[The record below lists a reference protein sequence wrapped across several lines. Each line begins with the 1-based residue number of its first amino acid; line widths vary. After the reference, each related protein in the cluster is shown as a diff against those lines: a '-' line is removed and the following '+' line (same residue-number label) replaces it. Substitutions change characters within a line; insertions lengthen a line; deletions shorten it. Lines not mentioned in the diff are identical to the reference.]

1 MKEIYS
7 INFILFIFQGANIN
21 LIDRLP
27 NKLKKVQTD
36 HVRQLILRKF
46 SFRHSALDRCQTD
59 RVTIYINANLSH
71 TQLYFITKIIA
82 KIQSNR
88 KTT

>member
-27 NKLKKVQTD
+27 NKLKKYKP
-36 HVRQLILRKF
+36 IM
-46 SFRHSALDRCQTD
+46 
-59 RVTIYINANLSH
+59 
-71 TQLYFITKIIA
+71 
-82 KIQSNR
+82 
-88 KTT
+88 